1 MRDLAVSETVPQEA
15 TWQENLLL
23 ELRRFL
29 QSEPSGELFTR
40 AIEGGCGIHLAILV
54 EPYLTLILEGKKTI
68 ESRFSL
74 NRQTPYER
82 VNRDD
87 ILILKRSSG
96 AIEGI
101 CRVVDA
107 WFYHLEA
114 GSWDEIEKF
123 AAALCMDESPFWQ
136 GKRKSTYG
144 SLIRIAEV
152 LRTPPWNVSKLDPR
166 GWVTLRKK
174 QVFPQGDLF

>member
-1 MRDLAVSETVPQEA
+1 MCGLTVSEMKPQEA
-15 TWQENLLL
+15 TWQEGLLF
-23 ELRRFL
+23 ELTKFL
-29 QSEPSGELFTR
+29 QSESSGEPFTR
-40 AIEGGCGIHLAILV
+40 AIDAGCGIHLAILV
-54 EPYLTLILEGKKTI
+54 EPYLTLVLDGKKTI

-82 VNRDD
+82 VYPND

-107 WFYHLEA
+107 WFYHLQA
-114 GSWDEIEKF
+114 GSWDEIERF
-123 AAALCMDESPFWQ
+123 ATALCMDESPFWQ
-136 GKRKSTYG
+136 AKRNSTYG

-152 LRTPPWNVSKLDPR
+152 LRTPPLNVSKLDPR
-166 GWVTLRKK
+166 GWVTLREK
-174 QVFPQGDLF
+174 QVSPQGDLF